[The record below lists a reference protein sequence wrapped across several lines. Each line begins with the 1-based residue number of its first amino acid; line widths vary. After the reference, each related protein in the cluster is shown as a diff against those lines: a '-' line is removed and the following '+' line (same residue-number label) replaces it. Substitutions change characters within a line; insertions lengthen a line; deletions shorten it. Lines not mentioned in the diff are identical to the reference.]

1 MPLKKLQ
8 LRPGINKESTNY
20 ANEGGY
26 FSCDKVR
33 FRSGYA
39 EKIGGWINQT
49 APEYTFVGICRSLF
63 NWISLTSENLLGVGT
78 NQKFYVENLGV
89 YHDITPVASTVLL
102 PNNPFAT
109 TNGSYRV
116 VVTTTAPHDL
126 TVGTWVTFTNSP
138 AGTPVT
144 VNGIT
149 LYSSALGIGA
159 FEVIEI
165 PSSTS
170 FVVLGATTAS
180 GTGSGGGAAVSATLE
195 IDAGSAT
202 YSSGLGWGAGP
213 WGFGGWGVGSAISN
227 QIRLWSQ
234 DNDQENLLIN
244 PRGGPIYYWVKDTST
259 YNRAVTL
266 NSYADTQVK
275 HITTATF
282 LAAATTITVADP
294 TGIDTGSVVTG
305 TGIPAGTYVTTAYV
319 LGSTSVPISAATT
332 LGSAGNYTFSY
343 SGRHVPNTTY
353 QIATSSS
360 GNFCIAFGSNPY
372 NPFNFSETFDPLL
385 IRWSDADNPFEWV
398 PSTLNQSGETR
409 LSYGSYVVAS
419 TDTRQEILIWTDAAL
434 FSMQYLGPPYVW
446 GINLLMDNIS
456 IISPN
461 SAITIN
467 NVTYWMGTDKFYMY
481 SGRVETLPCTLRQF
495 IFTDINEEQISQVV
509 CGANQGYNEI
519 WWFYPTANSL
529 VNNRYV
535 IYNHLE
541 NTWYYGEL
549 ERTYWLDSPL
559 RRYPMAAFSVQT
571 SYLLNSINSSE
582 TNITLLNATTY
593 PVPGV
598 VTIDSEKIYYTGT
611 NTSQLTGC
619 VRGYDGTTAAS
630 HIQYSKVIY
639 KIPNQIM
646 NHEYGNDD
654 RSLTTPT
661 PIAAYIESSDFD
673 IEDGQTFG
681 YVWRIL
687 PDLTFNN
694 SSSNM
699 PSVTLTVKA
708 RQNSGSLYT
717 PADDPTVQETSRI
730 PIEQYTGQVYT
741 RVRGRQMSFRLD
753 SVNLGVAW
761 QMGLM
766 RIDVRPDGRR

>member
-1 MPLKKLQ
+1 MPLQKLT
-8 LRPGINKESTNY
+8 LRPGVNKESTSY

-26 FSCDKVR
+26 FACDKVR

-49 APEYTFVGICRSLF
+49 APTNTFVGTCRSLF
-63 NWISLTSENLLGVGT
+63 NWITLVTENLLGLGT
-78 NQKFYVENLGV
+78 NQKFYVEYLGI
-89 YHDITPVASTVLL
+89 YHDITPLASTVTL
-102 PNNPFAT
+102 PTDPFAT
-109 TNGSYRV
+109 TNGSYKV
-116 VVTTTAPHDL
+116 IVTTSANHDL
-126 TVGTWVTFTNSP
+126 TIGTWVTFTNSP

-149 LYSSALGIGA
+149 LYSAALGIGS
-159 FEVIEI
+159 FEVIET
-165 PSSTS
+165 PSSTTFAIVGS
-170 FVVLGATTAS
+170 TAAT
-180 GTGSGGGAAVSATLE
+180 GTGTGGGSAVTAALE

-202 YSSGLGWGAGP
+202 YSSGLGWGYGP

-227 QIRLWSQ
+227 QLRLWSQ

-259 YNRAVTL
+259 WARAVTL
-266 NSYADTQVK
+266 NSYANTQVK
-275 HITTATF
+275 HTTAATF
-282 LAAATTITVADP
+282 LSGVTTITVSDP
-294 TGIDTGSVVTG
+294 TGIDTGAVVTG

-332 LGSAGNYTFSY
+332 SGSAGSYTFSY
-343 SGRHVPNTTY
+343 AGQHVPNTTY
-353 QIATSSS
+353 QVATSSS

-372 NPFNFSETFDPLL
+372 NPTNFSETFDPLL

-461 SAITIN
+461 AAITIN

-481 SGRVETLPCTLRQF
+481 SGRVETLPCTLRQY
-495 IFTDINEEQISQVV
+495 IFTDINPEQISQVV

-519 WWFYPTANSL
+519 WWFYPSSNSL
-529 VNNRYV
+529 TNDRYV

-541 NTWYYGEL
+541 QIWYYGNL
-549 ERTYWLDSPL
+549 PRSYWLDSPL
-559 RRYPMAAFSVQT
+559 RQYPMAAFSLQT
-571 SYLLNSINSSE
+571 SYLSSAINSSV

-593 PVPGV
+593 PVPGI
-598 VTIDSEKIYYTGT
+598 VTIDSEQIYYTGI
-611 NTSQLTGC
+611 TSTSLTGC
-619 VRGYDGTTAAS
+619 VRGYNGTTAAS
-630 HIQYSKVIY
+630 HIQYSRVTY
-639 KIPNQIM
+639 EIPNQIM

-654 RSLTTPT
+654 RSLIEIR

-673 IEDGQTFG
+673 IQDGQSFG

-694 SSSNM
+694 SSSNT

-708 RQNSGSLYT
+708 RQNSGTNYA
-717 PADDPTVQETSRI
+717 PADSPTVQETSKI

-753 SVNLGVAW
+753 SVDLGVAW
-761 QMGLM
+761 QMGMM

>member
-20 ANEGGY
+20 SNEGGY
-26 FSCDKVR
+26 FSCDKIR

-89 YHDITPVASTVLL
+89 YHDITPLASTILL

-109 TNGSYRV
+109 TNGSYKV

-149 LYSSALGIGA
+149 LYSLALGIGA
-159 FEVIEI
+159 FEVTEVL
-165 PSSTS
+165 SSTTFTVFGS
-170 FVVLGATTAS
+170 NAAS
-180 GTGSGGGAAVSATLE
+180 GTGTGGGAAVSAALE

-244 PRGGPIYYWVKDTST
+244 PRGGPIYYWVKDTTT

-266 NSYADTQVK
+266 NSYANTQVK
-275 HITTATF
+275 HTTAATF
-282 LAAATTITVADP
+282 LAAATTITVVDP
-294 TGIDTGSVVTG
+294 TGIDTGSVVSG

-332 LGSAGNYTFSY
+332 AGSAGDYTFSY

-353 QIATSSS
+353 QVATSSA

-541 NTWYYGEL
+541 NTWYYGDL

-571 SYLLNSINSSE
+571 SYLSSAINSSA
-582 TNITLLNATTY
+582 TIITLLNATTY

-694 SSSNM
+694 SSSNT

-708 RQNSGSLYT
+708 RQNSGSLYA

-753 SVNLGVAW
+753 SVDLGVAW